1 MTDLSHAL
9 TVARKAANAASEV
22 IQKKYGGSSNARIKG
37 KAQGLV
43 TDTDLE
49 AEKAIFEILTKETD
63 YNILSEESGLLNDSG
78 GPKWVVD
85 PLDGTTNFARGVPLF
100 VTSIGLMDENEFI
113 VGVIKEPV
121 SGNEYYAIKGGG
133 AFCNN
138 EKIELPEFQKDFLPA
153 IFLNHGYG
161 EFDRNKFK
169 QMVEQTSVSFNIL
182 KLGTTALEL
191 CYVATGSMDA
201 FICSGDAVWDF
212 AGGAVIATEA
222 GCNFTD
228 WKGNAWDGKGN
239 QLLFARPEVQEKLL
253 DILKKL

>member
-1 MTDLSHAL
+1 MTDLSLAL
-9 TVARKAANAASEV
+9 KVARKAANAASEV
-22 IQKKYGGSSNARIKG
+22 ILKKFGDSSNARVKG
-37 KAQGLV
+37 EAQGLV

-63 YNILSEESGLLNDSG
+63 YNILSEESGLLNETG

-100 VTSIGLMDENEFI
+100 VTSIGLMEGNEFI

-121 SGNEYYAIKGGG
+121 SGNEYYATKGGG
-133 AFCNN
+133 AFCNDK
-138 EKIELPEFQKDFLPA
+138 KIELPKFQEDFMPA
-153 IFLNHGYG
+153 IFLNHGYA
-161 EFDRNKFK
+161 EYDRNRFK
-169 QMVEQTSVSFNIL
+169 KMVEQTAVSHNIL

-239 QLLFARPEVQEKLL
+239 QLLFARPEVHRKLV
-253 DILKKL
+253 DILKSI